1 VLFRAAPAVVC
12 RRCGAEADEGRPL
25 LGCRACGGP
34 LDLVHGRDLPRT
46 RVDPGR
52 RGVWRYRPLLPLR
65 DEGGIVTLGEGAT
78 PVVDLPRWG
87 AAAGAPRAQAKL
99 EHLAPTGS
107 FKDRG
112 MTLVVSHARELGA
125 RALVEDSS
133 GNAGASAAAYA
144 ARAGME
150 ATVYAPA
157 SAPEAKLRQIAA
169 AGARVVR
176 VPGSRQAV
184 TEAATEAAERGDA
197 YYVGHNV
204 NPYFSF
210 GMTTFAYELVEL
222 MGTRLPEHV
231 VMPVGGG
238 SLYVGCW
245 LGLRLWLGQEARLPR
260 LHLAQ
265 PSGCAPIVAAQ
276 AAGAPEPLPVERRP
290 TVAGGAEIERPA
302 RGGQMLAA
310 LSDTG
315 GLAVAIEDEAILAER
330 RRMAQLEG
338 IDVEPTAAL
347 ALAGLVEL
355 ARRGAVRPDDRTIVV
370 TTGVGL
376 KVPPA
381 EG

>member
-1 VLFRAAPAVVC
+1 VLFQAAPSVVC
-12 RRCGAEADEGRPL
+12 RRCGARADESRPL
-25 LGCRACGGP
+25 LACRACGGP
-34 LDLVHGRDLPRT
+34 LDLAHPGALPSA
-46 RVDPGR
+46 RVDPSR

-65 DEGGIVTLGEGAT
+65 DEDHLVTLGEGDT
-78 PVVDLPRWG
+78 PLVDLPRWG
-87 AAAGAPRAQAKL
+87 AAVGAPRAQAKL
-99 EHLAPTGS
+99 EHVAPTGS

-125 RALVEDSS
+125 GALVEDSS

-144 ARAGME
+144 ARAGMD

-157 SAPEAKLRQIAA
+157 SAPEAKLRQIEAT
-169 AGARVVR
+169 GARVVR
-176 VPGSRQAV
+176 VPGTRQAV
-184 TEAATEAAERGDA
+184 TDAATEAAERGDA

-204 NPYFSF
+204 NPYFSY
-210 GMTTFAYELVEL
+210 GMTTFAYELAEL
-222 MGTRLPEHV
+222 AGPRQPEHV

-245 LGLRLWLGQEARLPR
+245 LGLRLWLGHAARLPR

-276 AAGAPEPLPVERRP
+276 AAGAREPVAIERRP

-302 RGGQMLAA
+302 RGAQMLDA
-310 LSDTG
+310 LADTG
-315 GLAVAIEDEAILAER
+315 GVAVAVDDRAIVAER
-330 RRMAQLEG
+330 RRLARLEG

-355 ARRGAVRPDDRTIVV
+355 ARQGVIRPDDRALVV

-376 KVPPA
+376 KVP
-381 EG
+381 

>member
-1 VLFRAAPAVVC
+1 VLFPAPPPVVC
-12 RRCGAEADEGRPL
+12 RRCGARADESRPL

-34 LDLVHGRDLPRT
+34 LELEHGRDLPSA

-65 DEGGIVTLGEGAT
+65 DEASLVTLGEGDT

-87 AAAGAPRAQAKL
+87 AVVGAPRTRAKL
-99 EHLAPTGS
+99 EHVAPTGS

-144 ARAGME
+144 ARAGLE

-157 SAPEAKLRQIAA
+157 SAPEPKLRQIAA
-169 AGARVVR
+169 TGARVVR
-176 VPGSRQAV
+176 VSGSRQAV
-184 TEAATEAAERGDA
+184 TDAATEAAEGGDA

-210 GMTTFAYELVEL
+210 GMTTFAYELAEL
-222 MGTRLPEHV
+222 VAADLPEHV

-245 LGLRLWLGQEARLPR
+245 LGLRLWLGHGARLPR
-260 LHLAQ
+260 LHLVQ

-276 AAGAPEPLPVERRP
+276 AAGAPEPVAVERRP

-302 RGGQMLAA
+302 RGGQMLEA
-310 LSDTG
+310 LADTAG
-315 GLAVAIEDEAILAER
+315 VAVAVEDEAILAER
-330 RRMAQLEG
+330 RRLAHLEG

-347 ALAGLVEL
+347 ALAGLFEL
-355 ARRGAVRPDDRTIVV
+355 ARRGVIRPDEGALVV

-376 KVPPA
+376 KVP
-381 EG
+381 

>member
-1 VLFRAAPAVVC
+1 MLFRAAPPVVC
-12 RRCGAEADEGRPL
+12 RRCGARADESRPL
-25 LGCRACGGP
+25 LACRACGGP
-34 LDLVHGRDLPRT
+34 LDLARPGALPSG
-46 RVDPGR
+46 RVDPSR

-65 DEGGIVTLGEGAT
+65 DDDHLVTLGEGDT
-78 PVVDLPRWG
+78 PLVDLPRWG
-87 AAAGAPRAQAKL
+87 AAVGAPRAQAKL
-99 EHLAPTGS
+99 EHVAPTGS

-125 RALVEDSS
+125 DALVEDSS

-144 ARAGME
+144 ARAGMD

-157 SAPEAKLRQIAA
+157 SAPEAKLRQIEAT
-169 AGARVVR
+169 GARVVR
-176 VPGSRQAV
+176 VPGTRQAV
-184 TEAATEAAERGDA
+184 TDAATEAAERGDA

-204 NPYFSF
+204 NPYFSY
-210 GMTTFAYELVEL
+210 GMTTFAYELAEI
-222 MGTRLPEHV
+222 GPRQPEHV

-245 LGLRLWLGQEARLPR
+245 LGMRLWLGHAARLPR

-276 AAGAPEPLPVERRP
+276 AAGAGEPVAVERRP

-302 RGGQMLAA
+302 RGAQMLDA
-310 LSDTG
+310 LADTG
-315 GLAVAIEDEAILAER
+315 GVAVAVDDPAILAER
-330 RRMAQLEG
+330 RRLARLEG

-355 ARRGAVRPDDRTIVV
+355 ARRGVIRPDDRVLVV

-376 KVPPA
+376 KAP
-381 EG
+381 